1 MAGKPGRG
9 GPVPK
14 RSSERRR
21 RNKESKPQVVPIK
34 GIGPVPV
41 PPADPNWHEL
51 AREWYASLAQSGQ
64 SQFYEPSD
72 WAAARVLAAVMSKNL
87 KQTKFSSVLF
97 ATVWAG
103 MGDLLTTEGER
114 RRVRLEIDRGQEEG
128 EPAAV
133 TAIADYKKRLAVGGK
148 KA

>member
-1 MAGKPGRG
+1 MPSKSN

-14 RSSERRR
+14 RSTERRR
-21 RNKESKPQVVPIK
+21 RNKESKPQIVPIT
-34 GIGPVPV
+34 GLGTVPV
-41 PPADPNWHEL
+41 PPADPAWHEL
-51 AREWYASLAQSGQ
+51 ARDWYESLAQSGQ
-64 SQFYEPSD
+64 SMFYEPSD
-72 WAAARVLAAVMSKNL
+72 WAAARVLASVLSKNL

-114 RRVRLEIDRGQEEG
+114 RRVRMEIERGGEAE
-128 EPAAV
+128 EPASV
-133 TAIADYKKRLAVGGK
+133 TAIADYRQRLSGS

>member
-1 MAGKPGRG
+1 MPSKSN

-14 RSSERRR
+14 RSTERRR
-21 RNKESKPQVVPIK
+21 RNKESKPQIVPIK

-51 AREWYASLAQSGQ
+51 AREWYESLAQSGQ

-72 WAAARVLAAVMSKNL
+72 WAAARVLASVLSKNL

-114 RRVRLEIDRGQEEG
+114 RRVRMEIVREG
-128 EPAAV
+128 EPELPASV
-133 TAIADYKKRLAVGGK
+133 TAIADYRERFGAA